1 MPEKIDIMQQ
11 VRLFESEVWL
21 KKPSLKNKIIS
32 GFEPN
37 MVFEGIDTITISVR
51 EGIVTIKFQFE
62 ASVLELC
69 TTVSSPDNLGIMVR
83 NCTDQDIKSFVD
95 WAVHHKEEI
104 LRNIHPVLNHS

>member
-21 KKPSLKNKIIS
+21 KEPSLKNKVLRS
-32 GFEPN
+32 SAAD
-37 MVFEGIDTITISVR
+37 MVFEGIDNISVSVR
-51 EGIVTIKFQFE
+51 KGLVTIKFQFE

-69 TTVSSPDNLGIMVR
+69 TPITPDAMGVMVR

-95 WAVHHKEEI
+95 WAIHHKEEI
-104 LRNIHPVLNHS
+104 LRNIRPNPES